1 VTLAVRQMAAMTT
14 NSSIRSSTFA
24 PTMTSAHDIDDL
36 IARLRKV
43 QALYNAPAT
52 DGERAA
58 AAAAAARLQAR
69 LKEATSAAR
78 PASAPPPSSPPTEE
92 FQIRIDDAW
101 SRKLFI
107 GIARHHGV
115 HPYRYRGQRRT
126 TLVVRTT
133 KHQIDRVIMPHYRE
147 AVAVLRDHFDAIA
160 DRVIREALGLV
171 TDETDERDERLALGG
186 S

>member
-1 VTLAVRQMAAMTT
+1 MH
-14 NSSIRSSTFA
+14 
-24 PTMTSAHDIDDL
+24 SAHDIEDL
-36 IARLRKV
+36 VARLKKV

-52 DGERAA
+52 EGERAA
-58 AAAAAARLQAR
+58 AAAAAMRLQER
-69 LKEATSAAR
+69 LKEATGAAGAGQ
-78 PASAPPPSSPPTEE
+78 ASGASEGRTQE

-133 KHQIDRVIMPHYRE
+133 EHRIDRIIMPHYRE

-160 DRVIREALGLV
+160 DRVIRETLGQA
-171 TDETDERDERLALGG
+171 TDDTEERLALGG
-186 S
+186 G

>member
-1 VTLAVRQMAAMTT
+1 MH
-14 NSSIRSSTFA
+14 
-24 PTMTSAHDIDDL
+24 SAHDIEDL
-36 IARLRKV
+36 VARLKKV

-52 DGERAA
+52 EGERAA
-58 AAAAAARLQAR
+58 AAAAAMRLQER
-69 LKEATSAAR
+69 LKEATGAAQAGQ
-78 PASAPPPSSPPTEE
+78 ASHAGQASGASEGRTQE

-133 KHQIDRVIMPHYRE
+133 EHRIDRIIMPHYRE

-160 DRVIREALGLV
+160 DRVIRETLGQA
-171 TDETDERDERLALGG
+171 TDDTEERLALGG
-186 S
+186 G

>member
-1 VTLAVRQMAAMTT
+1 MH
-14 NSSIRSSTFA
+14 
-24 PTMTSAHDIDDL
+24 SAHDIEDL
-36 IARLRKV
+36 VARLKKV

-52 DGERAA
+52 EGERAA
-58 AAAAAARLQAR
+58 AAAAAMRLQER
-69 LKEATSAAR
+69 LKEATGAAGAAGAAQAGQSAKSAQS
-78 PASAPPPSSPPTEE
+78 PGASEGRTQE

-133 KHQIDRVIMPHYRE
+133 EHRIDRIIMPHYRE
-147 AVAVLRDHFDAIA
+147 AVAALRDHFDAIA